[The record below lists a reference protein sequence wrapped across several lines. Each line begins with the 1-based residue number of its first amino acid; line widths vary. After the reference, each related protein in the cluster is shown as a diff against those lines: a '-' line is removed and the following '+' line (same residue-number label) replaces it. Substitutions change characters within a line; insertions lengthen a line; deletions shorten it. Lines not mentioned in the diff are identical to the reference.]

1 MTVPRF
7 KDFSLRVKVTL
18 VTTLV
23 AGMALALD
31 CAAILASTW
40 WSFRETSVHDLTSR
54 ADVVGSNCTA
64 AITFNDH
71 VAAAETLKG
80 LAADD
85 YVLAACVYGQDGL
98 PFADYY
104 RGGATVAVP
113 PTAGEPRHGFDGGQL
128 IVLRPIV
135 LDREVIGSVW
145 LAWDWEQYR
154 SQFFDLT
161 AIVLSLMLV
170 SLVVA
175 LFLSTKLQRVFTAP
189 ILDLVETARRI
200 TVGRDYT
207 ARARKHAQDE
217 LGTLTDAFNE
227 MLTQIQERDVALQRA
242 YEKLEERVRE
252 RTVQLSEAKE
262 QAESADRAK
271 SNFLA
276 NMSHEIRTPMT
287 AILGFADVLSDMEHV
302 EHSPTEHAEAVQ
314 AIRRNGIHL
323 LDVINEILDLSKIE
337 AGRLTTESTTCPL
350 YALLAGIRSLLQVK
364 TAEKG
369 LSLDIEF
376 IGPIPEAI
384 ETDPMRLRQILINL
398 LGNAIKFTETGGVR
412 LVIRLLTPGDA
423 APRMQFDVVDT
434 GVGIT
439 REQAAR
445 LFQPFTQGDASTT
458 RKFGGTG
465 LGLLIAKRL
474 AEVLG
479 GDVTIVDTKPGV
491 GACVRATVPVGSLDG
506 VRIVEAPA
514 GVIALAL
521 APVSEDA
528 IARPPAPLHCRILLA
543 EDGVD
548 NQRLISLVLT
558 RAGANVTIAENG
570 QIAITK
576 ALAAEDAGR
585 PFDIILMDVQM
596 PELDGHEAARR
607 LRRAGYLRPIIAL
620 TAHAMSGDRE
630 RCLEA
635 GCNDYATKPIDRAK
649 LIEMIRA
656 YTTLEPLAAPG
667 VGAA

>member
-1 MTVPRF
+1 MRVPRF
-7 KDFSLRVKVTL
+7 RDLSLRVKLTL

-23 AGMALALD
+23 AGMSLAID

-40 WSFRETSVHDLTSR
+40 WGSRTTSVYDLATR
-54 ADVVGSNCTA
+54 ADIVGSNCTA
-64 AITFNDH
+64 AITFNDRAS
-71 VAAAETLKG
+71 AADTLKG
-80 LAADD
+80 LAADK
-85 YVLAACVYGQDGL
+85 YMLAACIYGRDGR
-98 PFADYY
+98 PFADY
-104 RGGATVAVP
+104 RPQGATVVIP
-113 PTAGEPRHGFDGGQL
+113 PQAGESQHRFDGGKL
-128 IVLRPIV
+128 TVLRPIT
-135 LDREVIGSVW
+135 LDGETIGSIW
-145 LAWDWEQYR
+145 LAWNWGLYH
-154 SQFFDLT
+154 SQFLDLT
-161 AIVLSLMLV
+161 GIVFGVMVISLGI
-170 SLVVA
+170 A
-175 LFLSTKLQRVFTAP
+175 LFFATRLQRVFTQP
-189 ILDLVETARRI
+189 VLDLVETARRV
-200 TVGRDYT
+200 TLSRQYT
-207 ARARKHAQDE
+207 ERARKHAQDE
-217 LGTLTDAFNE
+217 LGALTDAFNE
-227 MLTQIQERDVALQRA
+227 MLTQIQERDVALRQA
-242 YEKLEERVRE
+242 YDELEERVRQ
-252 RTVQLSEAKE
+252 RTEQLNEAKE
-262 QAESADRAK
+262 RAESADRAK
-271 SNFLA
+271 SEFLA

-287 AILGFADVLSDMEHV
+287 AILGFSEML
-302 EHSPTEHAEAVQ
+302 TEPSLPEPQRLNAVHT
-314 AIRRNGIHL
+314 IRRNGEHL
-323 LDVINEILDLSKIE
+323 LSILNDVLDLSKIE
-337 AGRLTTESTTCPL
+337 VGRMTVERILCSPAGVVAEVL
-350 YALLAGIRSLLQVK
+350 SLMRVRADAK
-364 TAEKG
+364 K
-369 LSLDIEF
+369 LSLDCEYQ
-376 IGPIPEAI
+376 GAVPEAI
-384 ETDPMRLRQILINL
+384 QSDPTRLRQILLNL
-398 LGNAIKFTETGGVR
+398 VGNAIKFTKVGGVR
-412 LVIRLLTPGDA
+412 LIVRLVTSE
-423 APRMQFDVVDT
+423 APMIQFDVVDT

-514 GVIALAL
+514 GAIALAL

-528 IARPPAPLHCRILLA
+528 IARPPAPLHCRVLLA

-558 RAGANVTIAENG
+558 RAGANVTIAGNG
-570 QIAITK
+570 QIAVTQ

-607 LRRAGYLRPIIAL
+607 LRRAGYFRPIIAL
-620 TAHAMSGDRE
+620 TAHAMSSDRE

-656 YTTLEPLAAPG
+656 HTTIEPLAASG
-667 VGAA
+667 VGAG

>member
-1 MTVPRF
+1 
-7 KDFSLRVKVTL
+7 
-18 VTTLV
+18 
-23 AGMALALD
+23 
-31 CAAILASTW
+31 
-40 WSFRETSVHDLTSR
+40 
-54 ADVVGSNCTA
+54 
-64 AITFNDH
+64 
-71 VAAAETLKG
+71 
-80 LAADD
+80 
-85 YVLAACVYGQDGL
+85 
-98 PFADYY
+98 
-104 RGGATVAVP
+104 
-113 PTAGEPRHGFDGGQL
+113 
-128 IVLRPIV
+128 
-135 LDREVIGSVW
+135 
-145 LAWDWEQYR
+145 
-154 SQFFDLT
+154 
-161 AIVLSLMLV
+161 
-170 SLVVA
+170 
-175 LFLSTKLQRVFTAP
+175 
-189 ILDLVETARRI
+189 
-200 TVGRDYT
+200 
-207 ARARKHAQDE
+207 
-217 LGTLTDAFNE
+217 
-227 MLTQIQERDVALQRA
+227 
-242 YEKLEERVRE
+242 
-252 RTVQLSEAKE
+252 
-262 QAESADRAK
+262 
-271 SNFLA
+271 
-276 NMSHEIRTPMT
+276 
-287 AILGFADVLSDMEHV
+287 
-302 EHSPTEHAEAVQ
+302 
-314 AIRRNGIHL
+314 
-323 LDVINEILDLSKIE
+323 
-337 AGRLTTESTTCPL
+337 
-350 YALLAGIRSLLQVK
+350 
-364 TAEKG
+364 
-369 LSLDIEF
+369 
-376 IGPIPEAI
+376 
-384 ETDPMRLRQILINL
+384 
-398 LGNAIKFTETGGVR
+398 
-412 LVIRLLTPGDA
+412 
-423 APRMQFDVVDT
+423 MQFDVVDT

-528 IARPPAPLHCRILLA
+528 IARPPAPLHCRVLLA

-630 RCLEA
+630 RCLAA